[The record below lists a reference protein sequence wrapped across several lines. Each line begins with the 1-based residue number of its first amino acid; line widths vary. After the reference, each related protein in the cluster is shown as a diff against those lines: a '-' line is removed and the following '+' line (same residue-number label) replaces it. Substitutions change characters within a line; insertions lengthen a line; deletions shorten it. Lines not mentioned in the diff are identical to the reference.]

1 MHRLVL
7 VLTFMSFGIL
17 TYAFPVD
24 TSEIRLAYERALAFS
39 KQGDWTKAWQ
49 LAGQAGQELE
59 TVKIPAT
66 VLRTQLHNLL
76 GDCALELGRYTA
88 SRSHYERSMQLLE
101 ADAFGEGLPMAEV
114 FNKLGNYY
122 REIKDFEKALTHF
135 EEALEIRIKLLGNQ
149 HLKVADVYNN
159 IGLCKNGIGDFD
171 KALEFH
177 DQSLKIR
184 QGNLPD
190 LHPQIAQS
198 YNNIGICWQNKGEYQ
213 LALSNYFKAR
223 DQYLQLYG
231 ERSLDL
237 ADVYLNIGTV
247 YDAPEDF
254 QRFIEYHEKALN
266 IYRQL
271 LDKDHPLIALCYHN
285 MANGYSDHEDFGKA
299 FSLYRA
305 ALAIR
310 KNKYGEVHP
319 DVAQTYSN
327 LGRTYYLQGDLEK
340 SIQAYRDCFRAL
352 NYQVKEKPTFDEVNN
367 HGTLY
372 QVFYF
377 MTEVQLALYLESGAL
392 ADLRSAFF
400 YLVQADYLIDFLRT
414 RYEALGSRL
423 ELAETAHIIYD
434 FAIELAL
441 ELYQNTQD
449 EKYREQAFQFSEKSK
464 GILLLEALQKA
475 DAETFSGIPAEVIA
489 EVKTIEASVNELE
502 KQRFLEWENDPLN
515 KKKVIDSL
523 SNLIFEQK
531 QLLSSRI
538 NSIKKAYPEYYNLR
552 YETSIIAIDSIQ
564 QYLLKPGETIIEYFL
579 GGSYLQI
586 FVINKSDFQVL
597 SIRIEEEIQRWLF
610 IFQNSVRRFPTVAP
624 NDLQA
629 NLKEYVDAAYYL
641 NQNLI
646 APVAGLVGKKLVLIP
661 DAELGF
667 LPFDALLSAYP
678 EDMMTPKK
686 FAYLVRDY
694 TISYNYSVTL
704 MQEMLDRKNKKQL
717 KPYLG
722 IAPEFL
728 RENSNGLAALKYN
741 RDEVIGVHERIGGE
755 VIFGRD
761 ANKKRFLA
769 MQSGFSVI
777 HLATHGKAN
786 NAAGDYSFLAF
797 TEMDSLSGDDALLFV
812 KELYNLS
819 TNAEMVVL
827 SACETGTGELLE
839 GEGIASIARS
849 FSYAGAKSLIATQW
863 SVDDKSTN
871 KLIHLFFERIKEEEP
886 KDVALQAAKL
896 SFIDSGNQK
905 LAHPYFWA
913 SFIPIGNMQPVS
925 LQRPIPYLAW
935 GVIPLIIFAFI
946 IYYRRKK

>member
-1 MHRLVL
+1 MHRLIFVL
-7 VLTFMSFGIL
+7 IFMCSTFFTIAS
-17 TYAFPVD
+17 PVD
-24 TSEIRLAYERALAFS
+24 TSEIRLQYERALALS
-39 KQGDWTKAWQ
+39 MQGDWTAARS
-49 LAGQAGQELE
+49 LAGRAGQKLE
-59 TVKIPAT
+59 TSGIPAT
-66 VLRTQLHNLL
+66 ILRTKLHNLL
-76 GDCALELGRYTA
+76 GDCALELGRYSI
-88 SRSHYERSMQLLE
+88 SRTHYEQSLQLLE
-101 ADAFGEGLPMAEV
+101 ADPSSKGLPMAEV
-114 FNKLGNYY
+114 LNKLGNYY
-122 REIKDFEKALTHF
+122 QEVKDFAKALPYF
-135 EEALEIRIKLLGNQ
+135 EQSLDLRIQLLGNR

-159 IGLCKNGIGDFD
+159 IGLCKNGIGDYD

-177 DQSLKIR
+177 DQSLTIR
-184 QGNLPD
+184 RQNLPD

-237 ADVYLNIGTV
+237 ADVYLNIGTL

-254 QRFIEYHEKALN
+254 PQFIQYHQKALD

-271 LDKDHPLIALCYHN
+271 LDKDHPLIALCYNN
-285 MANGYSDHEDFGKA
+285 MANGYSEQGDFGKA
-299 FSLYRA
+299 FARYRA
-305 ALAIR
+305 ALEIR
-310 KNKYGEVHP
+310 INKYGEVHP

-327 LGRTYYLQGDLEK
+327 LGRTHYLQGDLAA
-340 SIQAYRDCFRAL
+340 SVQAYRDCFGAL
-352 NYQVKEKPTFDEVNN
+352 NYEEKARPVFDEVNN
-367 HGTLY
+367 HATLY

-377 MTEVQLALYLESGAL
+377 MTEVQLAVYLESGLL
-392 ADLRSAFF
+392 ADLKAAYS

-449 EKYREQAFQFSEKSK
+449 EKYKEQAFQFSEKSK

-475 DAETFSGIPAEVIA
+475 EAETFSGIPTEVIA
-489 EVKTIEASVNELE
+489 GVKDSEARVGDLE

-515 KKKVIDSL
+515 KKNVIDSL

-531 QLLSSRI
+531 QLLSARI
-538 NSIKKAYPEYYNLR
+538 NDIKDTYPEYYNLR
-552 YETSIIAIDSIQ
+552 YETSIISVDSIQ
-564 QYLLKPGETIIEYFL
+564 QYLLQPGETVIEYFL

-586 FVINKSDFQVL
+586 FVINKNDFQVL
-597 SIRIEEEIQRWLF
+597 SIRIDDEIQRWLF
-610 IFQNSVRRFPTVAP
+610 IFQNAVRRFPTIAP
-624 NDLQA
+624 DDLA
-629 NLKEYVDAAYYL
+629 RNLKEYVDAAYFLY
-641 NQNLI
+641 QNLI
-646 APVAGLVGKKLVLIP
+646 APVAGLVGKKLIIIP

-667 LPFDALLSAYP
+667 LPFDALLSTYP
-678 EDMMTPKK
+678 EEVMAPKQY
-686 FAYLVRDY
+686 AYLVRDY

-704 MQEMLDRKNKKQL
+704 MQEMLHRKNKRRL

-728 RENSNGLAALKYN
+728 KGNSKGLAALKYN
-741 RDEVIGVHERIGGE
+741 QEEVTGVHERIGGE
-755 VIFGRD
+755 IISGRD
-761 ANKKRFLA
+761 AHKKRFLA
-769 MQSGFSVI
+769 LQSDYRII

-786 NAAGDYSFLAF
+786 NAVGDYSFLAF
-797 TEMDSLSGDDALLFV
+797 SEVDSLAGDDALLFV

-849 FSYAGAKSLIATQW
+849 FSYAGARSLIATQW

-871 KLIHLFFERIKEEEP
+871 KLIHLFFERIKEKAA

-896 SFIDSGNQK
+896 AFIDSGNQK

-913 SFIPIGNMQPVS
+913 SFIPVGNMQSITLKRPV
-925 LQRPIPYLAW
+925 PYLAW
-935 GVIPLIIFAFI
+935 GIVPLILFSLFI
-946 IYYRRKK
+946 YLRRKK